1 MNAFDQLVSQLTAP
15 SQVYAGKVKR
25 KTELRSTEKPAKAA
39 RTDTKKSRAV
49 DIYKANIAA
58 GKSAVITLF
67 KTELAMTDAGAN
79 SYFYATKKLC
89 K

>member
-1 MNAFDQLVSQLTAP
+1 MTLGSNVFQQMMAQMTAP
-15 SQVYAGKVKR
+15 AD
-25 KTELRSTEKPAKAA
+25 TAPAKRTSAKAKVAPAA
-39 RTDTKKSRAV
+39 RTDTKRARAL
-49 DIYKANIAA
+49 DLYKANITA
-58 GKSAVITLF
+58 GKSAVINLF

>member
-1 MNAFDQLVSQLTAP
+1 MTLGSNVFQQMMAQMAAP
-15 SQVYAGKVKR
+15 AGKTSKA
-25 KTELRSTEKPAKAA
+25 KPAKAKVATA
-39 RTDTKKSRAV
+39 RTDTKRARAL
-49 DIYKANIAA
+49 DLYKANISA
-58 GKSAVITLF
+58 GKATVIALF

>member
-1 MNAFDQLVSQLTAP
+1 MTLGSNVFQQMMAQMAAPAAPVASKAKAIKAKTAP
-15 SQVYAGKVKR
+15 AV
-25 KTELRSTEKPAKAA
+25 
-39 RTDTKKSRAV
+39 RTDTKRARAV
-49 DIYKANIAA
+49 DLYKTNIAA
-58 GKSAVITLF
+58 GKAAVITLF